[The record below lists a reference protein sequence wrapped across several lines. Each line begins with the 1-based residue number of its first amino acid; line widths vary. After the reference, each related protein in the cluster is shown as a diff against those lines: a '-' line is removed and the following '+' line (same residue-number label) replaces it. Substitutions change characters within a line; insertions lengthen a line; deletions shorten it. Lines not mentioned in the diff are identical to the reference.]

1 MLAAI
6 FHGDKKIEVCDHTL
20 PTLGFNDLLIKVHSC
35 GICGTDKLIFSG
47 SAPSSIPV
55 ILGHEYSG
63 TIVDLV
69 NPSCNFKI
77 GDKVAVDPNIYC
89 GQCKYCRKGSVN
101 FCENLKALGVNLNG
115 GFAEYSILPTS
126 QAYILPDDFDL
137 SIASFAEP
145 LSCCLRGIEHADI
158 KSGNSVVIIGGG
170 SIGLLMVQLAKNCG
184 AAKVILIEPDQS
196 KQVLSVEL
204 GADFA
209 LDPKEEI
216 LFDNI
221 QDLVNGH
228 VDVVIEC
235 VGDRS
240 TIDNAIKIAGKGG
253 KVVIFG
259 LTPADQSITLNL
271 QYLFHKELKI
281 FNSFLNPF
289 TFQSAVDLLVN
300 KKIEVLKLITQQIS
314 LEEIPDFFSNHA
326 VSNNIKVQ
334 LINNQRR
341 SYE

>member
-1 MLAAI
+1 M
-6 FHGDKKIEVCDHTL
+6 
-20 PTLGFNDLLIKVHSC
+20 
-35 GICGTDKLIFSG
+35 
-47 SAPSSIPV
+47 
-55 ILGHEYSG
+55 
-63 TIVDLV
+63 
-69 NPSCNFKI
+69 
-77 GDKVAVDPNIYC
+77 
-89 GQCKYCRKGSVN
+89 
-101 FCENLKALGVNLNG
+101 
-115 GFAEYSILPTS
+115 
-126 QAYILPDDFDL
+126 
-137 SIASFAEP
+137 
-145 LSCCLRGIEHADI
+145 
-158 KSGNSVVIIGGG
+158 
-170 SIGLLMVQLAKNCG
+170 
-184 AAKVILIEPDQS
+184 
-196 KQVLSVEL
+196 
-204 GADFA
+204 
-209 LDPKEEI
+209 
-216 LFDNI
+216 
-221 QDLVNGH
+221 VNGH